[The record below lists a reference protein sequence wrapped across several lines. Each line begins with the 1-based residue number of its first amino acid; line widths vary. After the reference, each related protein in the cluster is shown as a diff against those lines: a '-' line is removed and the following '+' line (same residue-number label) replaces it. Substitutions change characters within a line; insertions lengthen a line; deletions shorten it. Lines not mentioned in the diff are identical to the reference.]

1 MKKVLIIED
10 DKVLSKMYALKLKKA
25 GFDVWEAENWLEGL
39 TTISEFEPDVIL
51 LDLMMPTMNGFETL
65 QAIKNQTSLTSK
77 IIIFTNVVDKEK
89 IEEAMNWWADEYL
102 IKANVDPSDVID
114 AINRVL
120 EKAGK
125 DAQNPNAIE
134 INPGLNIFKIKNPVN
149 GEDIE
154 ISVNVKI

>member
-39 TTISEFEPDVIL
+39 TTIVEFEPDVIL

-114 AINRVL
+114 TINKVL
-120 EKAGK
+120 EKAGQEI
-125 DAQNPNAIE
+125 QNPEAKE
-134 INPGLNIFKIKNPVN
+134 INPGLNVFKIKNPVN